1 MLPETVGRLAKIKN
15 IVGVKEATGKLERV
29 KQIRDLVGDDFAIY
43 TGDDAT
49 SREFCLLGGNGS
61 ITVSGNVAPK
71 LVHEMLM
78 AAINGE
84 SELAAEIDAK
94 LTGLHN
100 DLFIQS
106 NPIPVKW
113 AVAEMGLMG
122 KGIRLPLTWLSPE
135 CEATVRQA
143 MQQAGVITA

>member
-1 MLPETVGRLAKIKN
+1 
-15 IVGVKEATGKLERV
+15 
-29 KQIRDLVGDDFAIY
+29 
-43 TGDDAT
+43 
-49 SREFCLLGGNGS
+49 
-61 ITVSGNVAPK
+61 
-71 LVHEMLM
+71 MLM
-78 AAINGE
+78 AAINSE
-84 SELAAEIDAK
+84 AELAAEIDLK